1 MDTQRPVWGIVVAAG
16 RGTRFGGAKHALLI
30 GGTPMWESARQSLIK
45 GGVESVV
52 VVGDVPGAVPGGERR
67 QDSVAAGLD
76 AIGDGDGFVL
86 IHDAARPLATPRLVR
101 RVIDRL
107 GVADVDGVVPAIGLR
122 DTIKRVADG
131 RVIETVARGDLVS
144 VQTPQGFNLSV
155 LRAAHDAFPSNATDD
170 AAMVEA
176 NGGVIAIVDG
186 EPTNIKVTYP
196 EDLALAEA
204 LRSHGYD

>member
-1 MDTQRPVWGIVVAAG
+1 
-16 RGTRFGGAKHALLI
+16 
-30 GGTPMWESARQSLIK
+30 MWEHARRSLIE
-45 GGVESVV
+45 GGVENVV
-52 VVGDVPGAVPGGERR
+52 VVGNVAGAVPGGERR

-76 AIGDGDGFVL
+76 AIGDDGGFVL
-86 IHDAARPLATPRLVR
+86 IHDAARPLATARLVR

-107 GVADVDGVVPAIGLR
+107 RVADVDGVVPALGVR
-122 DTIKRVADG
+122 DTIKRVRGG
-131 RVIETVARGDLVS
+131 RVIETVARDDLVS
-144 VQTPQGFNLSV
+144 VQTPQGFDLSA
-155 LRAAHDAFPSNATDD
+155 LRAAHDAFPSDATDD

-204 LRSHGYD
+204 LRSRGHG